1 MARLE
6 ELVRRIEAN
15 ETGIDRLAGELKE
28 AQRLVAFCRE
38 KLYATDEEIKKI
50 LESGE
55 KEACDSSGFVQR
67 RACFLL
73 NDKYFAENAFKIIK
87 FCNFVFQNEI

>member
-50 LESGE
+50 LETGE
-55 KEACDSSGFVQR
+55 KEAYGV
-67 RACFLL
+67 FLV
-73 NDKYFAENAFKIIK
+73 K
-87 FCNFVFQNEI
+87 

>member
-28 AQRLVAFCRE
+28 AQRLVAF
-38 KLYATDEEIKKI
+38 
-50 LESGE
+50 
-55 KEACDSSGFVQR
+55 
-67 RACFLL
+67 
-73 NDKYFAENAFKIIK
+73 FAENAFKIIK

>member
-28 AQRLVAFCRE
+28 AQRLVAVSYTHLDVYKRQPF
-38 KLYATDEEIKKI
+38 I
-50 LESGE
+50 LS
-55 KEACDSSGFVQR
+55 
-67 RACFLL
+67 
-73 NDKYFAENAFKIIK
+73 N
-87 FCNFVFQNEI
+87 

>member
-1 MARLE
+1 MKKENLSYEEAMARLE

-38 KLYATDEEIKKI
+38 KLYATEKSRKYWKRAKKRP
-50 LESGE
+50 ETVP
-55 KEACDSSGFVQR
+55 ASSGVGRFS
-67 RACFLL
+67 C
-73 NDKYFAENAFKIIK
+73 
-87 FCNFVFQNEI
+87 

>member
-1 MARLE
+1 MKKENLSYEEAMARLE

-50 LESGE
+50 LETGE
-55 KEACDSSGFVQR
+55 KR
-67 RACFLL
+67 RHSIESAIWYLRCLHDCIG
-73 NDKYFAENAFKIIK
+73 NGI
-87 FCNFVFQNEI
+87 

>member
-50 LESGE
+50 LESGK
-55 KEACDSSGFVQR
+55 KEALDSSGYVQR
-67 RACFLL
+67 SAFFLL
-73 NDKYFAENAFKIIK
+73 NDKFFAENAFKIIK

>member
-1 MARLE
+1 MKKQNLSYEYAIGLLE

-55 KEACDSSGFVQR
+55 KEA
-67 RACFLL
+67 
-73 NDKYFAENAFKIIK
+73 
-87 FCNFVFQNEI
+87 

>member
-6 ELVRRIEAN
+6 ELVRRIESN

-38 KLYATDEEIKKI
+38 KLYVTDEEIKKI
-50 LESGE
+50 LETGE
-55 KEACDSSGFVQR
+55 KEA
-67 RACFLL
+67 
-73 NDKYFAENAFKIIK
+73 
-87 FCNFVFQNEI
+87 

>member
-1 MARLE
+1 MKKENLSYEEAMARLE

-38 KLYATDEEIKKI
+38 KL
-50 LESGE
+50 
-55 KEACDSSGFVQR
+55 
-67 RACFLL
+67 
-73 NDKYFAENAFKIIK
+73 
-87 FCNFVFQNEI
+87 